1 LAAAQA
7 AVDAPGYSFPAMRDP
22 HRLVRLGVFGAAQ
35 GVRGEVRVKSFTA
48 DPVAIGA
55 YGPLTDK
62 DGQRRFGLAVVRRL
76 KGDMLIVRVKGV
88 ETRDAAE
95 ALAGVELF
103 VRRSDLP
110 PPGPNLFYYD
120 DLNGL
125 SAVTRSGEPFGRVV
139 AVLNYGA
146 GDILEIEPEGG
157 GETVLLP
164 FTEAVV
170 QEIDF
175 DAGRIVIEPPGEI
188 EGDSE

>member
-1 LAAAQA
+1 
-7 AVDAPGYSFPAMRDP
+7 MRDP

-48 DPVAIGA
+48 DPAAIGA

-62 DGQRRFGLAVVRRL
+62 DGQRRFALAVVRRL
-76 KGDMLIVRVKGV
+76 KGEMLIVRVKGV

-110 PPGPNLFYYD
+110 PPGPREFYYD
-120 DLNGL
+120 DLIGL
-125 SAVTRSGEPFGRVV
+125 AAVTPAGDPLGRVV

-164 FTEAVV
+164 FSDAVAP
-170 QEIDF
+170 EIDF